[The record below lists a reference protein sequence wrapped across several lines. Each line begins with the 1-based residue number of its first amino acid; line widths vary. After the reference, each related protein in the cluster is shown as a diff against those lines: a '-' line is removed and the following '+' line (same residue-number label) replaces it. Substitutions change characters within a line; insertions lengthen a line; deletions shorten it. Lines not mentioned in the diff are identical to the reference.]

1 MKKKAGN
8 FKVGEAIIAFLVVIA
23 FCIGF
28 MLMFGAIGNLE
39 NGGSFATFFKT
50 IIIAGILMFPGLIDL
65 FVCEYYE
72 EINEEETEIKA
83 G

>member
-1 MKKKAGN
+1 MKQGGKNIKK
-8 FKVGEAIIAFLVVIA
+8 GEVIIAFMVVIA

-39 NGGSFATFFKT
+39 NGGSFASFFKT
-50 IIIAGILMFPGLIDL
+50 VATSIILMIPGLIDL

-72 EINEEETEIKA
+72 ENEEEDTELKA